1 MANKTSPPAPR
12 GDVRRHVTSIARRR
26 SGYTHDVEVDG
37 HELVI
42 DEPESA
48 GGANQ
53 GPSPTR
59 LLAASLAACTAI
71 TMEMYADRK
80 GWDLGDVDVEV
91 EMEYGESAAPKSFA
105 VILRLPSSLSEEQV
119 ERLKVIA
126 GKCPVHRTLASGTK
140 VRIEDRVELV

>member
-1 MANKTSPPAPR
+1 M
-12 GDVRRHVTSIARRR
+12 VTARARRR
-26 SGYTHDVEVDG
+26 SGYTHDVEVDA

-48 GGANQ
+48 GGADQ

-71 TMEMYADRK
+71 TLEMYADRK
-80 GWDLGDVDVEV
+80 GWDLGELEVEA
-91 EMEYGESAAPKSFA
+91 EMEYGESSAPKSFT
-105 VILRLPSSLSEEQV
+105 VILRLPRVLSEDQV

-126 GKCPVHRTLASGTK
+126 GKCPVHRTLASETE
-140 VRIEDRVELV
+140 VQIEDRVELI

>member
-1 MANKTSPPAPR
+1 M
-12 GDVRRHVTSIARRR
+12 VTATARRR
-26 SGYTHDVEVDG
+26 AGYTHDVEVDG
-37 HELVI
+37 HELVM
-42 DEPESA
+42 DEPEAS

-80 GWDLGDVDVEV
+80 GWDLGELEV
-91 EMEYGESAAPKSFA
+91 VAEMEYGEASAPKSFT
-105 VILRLPSSLSEEQV
+105 VTLHLPRGLSEDQV

-126 GKCPVHRTLASGTK
+126 GKCPVHRTLSGETE
-140 VRIEDRVELV
+140 VLIEDRVELV

>member
-1 MANKTSPPAPR
+1 M
-12 GDVRRHVTSIARRR
+12 VTATARRR
-26 SGYTHDVEVDG
+26 AGYTHDVEVDG
-37 HELVI
+37 HELVL
-42 DEPESA
+42 DEPEAS

-80 GWDLGDVDVEV
+80 GWDLGELEV
-91 EMEYGESAAPKSFA
+91 VAEMEYGEASAPKSFT
-105 VILRLPSSLSEEQV
+105 VTLHLPRGLSEDQV

-126 GKCPVHRTLASGTK
+126 GKCPVHRTLSRETG
-140 VRIEDRVELV
+140 VQIEDRVELV

>member
-1 MANKTSPPAPR
+1 M
-12 GDVRRHVTSIARRR
+12 VTARARRR

-42 DEPESA
+42 DESESA
-48 GGANQ
+48 GGADQ

-71 TMEMYADRK
+71 TLEMYADRK
-80 GWDLGDVDVEV
+80 GWDLGELEVEA
-91 EMEYGESAAPKSFA
+91 EMEYGESSAPKSFT
-105 VILRLPSSLSEEQV
+105 VILRLPRVLSEDQV

-126 GKCPVHRTLASGTK
+126 GKCPVHRTLASETE
-140 VRIEDRVELV
+140 VQIEDRVELI